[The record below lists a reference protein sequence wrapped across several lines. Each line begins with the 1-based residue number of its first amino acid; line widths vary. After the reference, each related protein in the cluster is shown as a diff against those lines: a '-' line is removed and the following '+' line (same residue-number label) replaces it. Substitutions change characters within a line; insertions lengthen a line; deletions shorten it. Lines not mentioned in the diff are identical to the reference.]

1 MPPASP
7 SARFFEPLVRDLV
20 ERSASSLLG
29 IYGPRTDSLRT
40 FLSQVL
46 QKPAGHPDS
55 FLADPVFEAIF
66 DWETADVTMS
76 DLAERDFLTE
86 ALVAAMGT
94 EADDERL
101 KEYVFPRSRQPFTHQ
116 YEAWEYLKRRNPRS
130 VIITSGTG
138 SGKTEGFLVPILDDL
153 VRRAERERLRG
164 VRALFLYP
172 LNALINSQRDRLSA
186 WSRPFNG
193 NLRYCLYKGDT
204 PNKLSAAEGK
214 RLDPE
219 LVGDRTTL
227 REDPPPILVTNATML
242 EYMLVRLEDKPII
255 DQSKGLLRWI
265 VLDEAHTYQG
275 SRSAEIALLLRRV
288 LYAFDVEPSEVRFVA
303 TSATIGDESDES
315 EDRLRDFLAD
325 LGGVDRDQVHVV
337 RGARGFPDLSATT
350 PEAPDEPL
358 PSIDAL
364 RRMEP
369 SERGAKLAAAA
380 VARRIRREL
389 LASDGVLTL
398 NQLTKI
404 RLDAASG
411 AAAAD
416 AAPGGPAAAPSA
428 AERRE
433 TLELIDIATSAKV
446 DGEWFLRV
454 RCHLFHRTQ
463 GGVWACISQKCPGRN
478 GTPLASFEWPFGKLF
493 FGRRARCDECGSLV
507 LAMVLCAECG
517 KEYLAGRMVL
527 EDRTLVPR
535 DVGVVEQTDDVPEL
549 VDYGSEEEDDDE
561 DDGRGDGLDRYLAHP
576 ATPKVPTIHLDR
588 RTGRWVGSDADAALE
603 FGEVLPATSGHPRCP
618 ECRTSRRA
626 DWLLRPL
633 RGGASLILRNTI
645 PIMLDYT
652 PELADRGSEPLPH
665 AGRRL
670 LTFTDSRQGTA
681 RFALTAQLDSE
692 RNYTRGAIY
701 HQTAAERTDHAPDP
715 ARIAQLKSEIAALE
729 EVKPENAQ
737 IQKIIAEK
745 KAGLATLTGPRLGCR
760 AWKDAIEKLSRETEI
775 SKWLPDHWRHLPLA
789 DLEAHELAEIALLR
803 EFARRPKR
811 QTSLETLGFVSVEY
825 PRLAATGSEPPSP
838 WRMRGLDAGEWRNFL
853 KLMLDHLVRGRRC
866 IEVEGAFIPW
876 LGVPHRPTVLI
887 GPDAE
892 RFEGAVRWPLA
903 AGPTL
908 RSRFVQ
914 LLALILEVDP
924 SESGAARA
932 EIDAC
937 LRLAWRQISAV
948 LVTSGPGHRLNFGEG
963 VALREIRDAWLCPI
977 TRRVLDTTV
986 MGLTP
991 YVVSGLHRKDLTAR
1005 PVRMPRLKTP
1015 FWRKPMGGTYSRDEI
1030 DQAIRDD
1037 PDIAEAER
1045 LGVWR
1050 GWSRRIFEHVD
1061 YFQVAEH
1068 SAQLS
1073 AARLRDLEDRFRR
1086 GRVNVLSCSTT
1097 MEMGVDI
1104 GGLSA
1109 VAMNNAPPSPANYL
1123 QRAGRAGRRGES
1135 RAIGLTLCNTSAHG
1149 EHVFRNP
1156 LWPFKTPLHVTRV
1169 GLHSER
1175 IVRRHVNALTL
1186 TRFFANR
1193 FQRQEFHRLSAG
1205 WFFEQREDKSS
1216 VCEQFRSWLGD
1227 VARSDPWLET
1237 GLRRLLRGSKL
1248 AGIEPDRLLSM
1259 VEDRIAAAASAWAA
1273 EAEPLRRELDGLA
1286 GHASADVVRRA
1297 IELQLRRLREEYLLR
1312 ELAVRNFLPGYGF
1325 PTQVVPLVTTT
1336 KDDLKWRRRR
1346 RTDASGDREDN
1357 FSRARQYPTRHLSA
1371 ALHEYGPGASVILD
1385 GRVLTSS
1392 GLTLNWKIPATDE
1405 AAREVQALRHTW
1417 RCRHC
1422 GAVGTGIRPLDVCE
1436 SGYCAGRESPLEA
1449 HSYIEPAGFA
1459 VDIRDSLNNDLSR
1472 FSYVPTKPPR
1482 ISTGGEPWQSL
1493 AVSALGR
1500 FRYSASGRVFHH
1512 TAGEYGYGFAIC
1524 LHCGRAVAEHE
1535 KEGELPKRMQGHKP
1549 LRGGSTAGPDDLCS
1563 GNDGTHKIR
1572 RNEWLGVS
1580 RETDVFEF
1588 QLRPVL
1594 VAPATDTDG
1603 GTDAKEGIDA
1613 VTASSIAIALREAL
1627 AQRIGVED
1635 REIGWAIKE
1644 ARVEETGEKNV
1655 SILLYDHATGGA
1667 GFVAQAPEHLPA
1679 LLRRA
1684 RGTLDCAR
1692 RCDKACHACL
1702 LSYDTHHAVDRVD
1715 RHRALD
1721 VLSDTFLAALDL
1733 PAEEQMFGP
1742 ETRFE
1747 FEPIKLALQRGI
1759 PPADTVRLHLGGDA
1773 SQWSLRDWTLSRDLL
1788 RWTQEGCRVELVLPR
1803 NVDGIPR
1810 GERLQLAFWGR
1821 TLGVRLLRG
1830 RVPRPGRPV
1839 LAELSSPGRAV
1850 TFAAQAIEAL
1860 VPGPDW
1866 GVSGEGAHVVKG
1878 YTTDAP
1884 TTLAPVEPSQLDAP
1898 PPGQANR
1905 LALSDHLRAPINAVG
1920 PAFWQAIRTAS
1931 PALSERLGRGLPIR
1945 EVVYQDRYVR
1955 SPLVARILLE
1965 VFAELARAAGDGLHD
1980 ARFRILT
1987 TPPNERASPGRQV
2000 QDDWTLAQDAKKTIE
2015 HLFHTAS
2022 ISASVVLRN
2031 AKRTPHER
2039 KLEITWDDGTRW
2051 HCHLDH
2057 GFGFVRTARTV
2068 SHSFSDSPQRQ
2079 AKALA
2084 AATFDVD
2091 ATGPGRAYVF
2101 GLE

>member
-1 MPPASP
+1 MAS
-7 SARFFEPLVRDLV
+7 
-20 ERSASSLLG
+20 
-29 IYGPRTDSLRT
+29 
-40 FLSQVL
+40 
-46 QKPAGHPDS
+46 
-55 FLADPVFEAIF
+55 
-66 DWETADVTMS
+66 
-76 DLAERDFLTE
+76 
-86 ALVAAMGT
+86 
-94 EADDERL
+94 
-101 KEYVFPRSRQPFTHQ
+101 
-116 YEAWEYLKRRNPRS
+116 
-130 VIITSGTG
+130 G
-138 SGKTEGFLVPILDDL
+138 S
-153 VRRAERERLRG
+153 
-164 VRALFLYP
+164 
-172 LNALINSQRDRLSA
+172 
-186 WSRPFNG
+186 
-193 NLRYCLYKGDT
+193 C
-204 PNKLSAAEGK
+204 
-214 RLDPE
+214 
-219 LVGDRTTL
+219 
-227 REDPPPILVTNATML
+227 
-242 EYMLVRLEDKPII
+242 
-255 DQSKGLLRWI
+255 
-265 VLDEAHTYQG
+265 
-275 SRSAEIALLLRRV
+275 
-288 LYAFDVEPSEVRFVA
+288 
-303 TSATIGDESDES
+303 
-315 EDRLRDFLAD
+315 
-325 LGGVDRDQVHVV
+325 
-337 RGARGFPDLSATT
+337 
-350 PEAPDEPL
+350 
-358 PSIDAL
+358 
-364 RRMEP
+364 
-369 SERGAKLAAAA
+369 
-380 VARRIRREL
+380 
-389 LASDGVLTL
+389 
-398 NQLTKI
+398 
-404 RLDAASG
+404 ASG
-411 AAAAD
+411 ATSFTEPRAAC
-416 AAPGGPAAAPSA
+416 GPASL
-428 AERRE
+428 RSVR
-433 TLELIDIATSAKV
+433 
-446 DGEWFLRV
+446 DG
-454 RCHLFHRTQ
+454 T
-463 GGVWACISQKCPGRN
+463 GR
-478 GTPLASFEWPFGKLF
+478 PLASFEWPFGKLF

-681 RFALTAQLDSE
+681 RFALTAQIDSE

-876 LGVPHRPTVLI
+876 LGVPHRPSVLI

-1037 PDIAEAER
+1037 PDIAELER

-1123 QRAGRAGRRGES
+1123 QRAGRAGRRGEP
-1135 RAIGLTLCNTSAHG
+1135 RAVGLTLCNTSAHG

-1175 IVRRHVNALTL
+1175 IVRRHANALTL
-1186 TRFFANR
+1186 TRFFASR
-1193 FQRQEFHRLSAG
+1193 FHRQEFHRLSTG
-1205 WFFEQREDKSS
+1205 WFFEQRDDTSS

-1227 VARSDPWLET
+1227 GARSDPWLET
-1237 GLRRLLRGSKL
+1237 GLGRLLRGSTL
-1248 AGIEPDRLLSM
+1248 DGIETDRLLSM
-1259 VEDRIAAAASAWAA
+1259 VDGRIAAAASAWAA
-1273 EAEPLRRELDGLA
+1273 EAEPLHRELDGLA

-1371 ALHEYGPGASVILD
+1371 ALHEYGPGANVILD

-1422 GAVGTGIRPLDVCE
+1422 GAVGTGIRPREVCE
-1436 SGYCAGRESPLEA
+1436 SGYCDGRESPLEA

-1482 ISTGGEPWQSL
+1482 ISTGGESWQSL

-1500 FRYSASGRVFHH
+1500 FRCSASGQVFHH
-1512 TAGEYGYGFAIC
+1512 TAGEYGHGFAIC

-1535 KEGELPKRMQGHKP
+1535 KEGELPKRMREHKP

-1563 GNDGTHKIR
+1563 GNDGTYTIR

-1580 RETDVFEF
+1580 RETDVFEL
-1588 QLRPVL
+1588 QLRAVL
-1594 VAPATDTDG
+1594 VASATDTDRGTGAEG
-1603 GTDAKEGIDA
+1603 GVDGVAA
-1613 VTASSIAIALREAL
+1613 ASIAIALREAL
-1627 AQRIGVED
+1627 AERIGVED

-1679 LLRRA
+1679 LLHRA
-1684 RGTLDCAR
+1684 RETLDCAR

-1702 LSYDTHHAVDRVD
+1702 VSYDTHHTVDRLD

-1721 VLSDTFLAALDL
+1721 ILSDTFLAALDL
-1733 PAEEQMFGP
+1733 PAEEQVFGP
-1742 ETRFE
+1742 TPGSSSNRSTSRSAGNFAPPTRCASTWAATAPSGLYPTGRSPATSRAGPRRVAEWSWSSHATWPE
-1747 FEPIKLALQRGI
+1747 FRAESAYSSRSGDERAACTSSAAAFLAQVDRSSRNSPPRVGRSRSPPKPLRRWPLARTGASLEKALTWSGDTPAMPSPRWIRWNRRNWTPLRPAKPTASLSPTISAHRSTPSGRRSGKRSGRPPPPSQSAWTRASRSGRWYTRTATCAPRWWLASSWRSSPNSPRPAAAAHATLDSESSPRPRTSGL
-1759 PPADTVRLHLGGDA
+1759 PPAGKSRTTGPWPKRRRRRLSTCSTPRRSRPALFSATPSAPRTSANWRSHGTTAPAGIAISTTDSA
-1773 SQWSLRDWTLSRDLL
+1773 LSARHAPC
-1788 RWTQEGCRVELVLPR
+1788 RTPSTTRPNGRRRRSPPPRSTWTQGAR
-1803 NVDGIPR
+1803 
-1810 GERLQLAFWGR
+1810 A
-1821 TLGVRLLRG
+1821 
-1830 RVPRPGRPV
+1830 
-1839 LAELSSPGRAV
+1839 SP
-1850 TFAAQAIEAL
+1850 T
-1860 VPGPDW
+1860 
-1866 GVSGEGAHVVKG
+1866 
-1878 YTTDAP
+1878 
-1884 TTLAPVEPSQLDAP
+1884 
-1898 PPGQANR
+1898 
-1905 LALSDHLRAPINAVG
+1905 
-1920 PAFWQAIRTAS
+1920 S
-1931 PALSERLGRGLPIR
+1931 PAL
-1945 EVVYQDRYVR
+1945 
-1955 SPLVARILLE
+1955 
-1965 VFAELARAAGDGLHD
+1965 
-1980 ARFRILT
+1980 
-1987 TPPNERASPGRQV
+1987 N
-2000 QDDWTLAQDAKKTIE
+2000 
-2015 HLFHTAS
+2015 
-2022 ISASVVLRN
+2022 N
-2031 AKRTPHER
+2031 A
-2039 KLEITWDDGTRW
+2039 
-2051 HCHLDH
+2051 
-2057 GFGFVRTARTV
+2057 
-2068 SHSFSDSPQRQ
+2068 
-2079 AKALA
+2079 
-2084 AATFDVD
+2084 
-2091 ATGPGRAYVF
+2091 
-2101 GLE
+2101 

>member
-1 MPPASP
+1 MPPSL
-7 SARFFEPLVRDLV
+7 SARFFEPLARDLV

-29 IYGPRTDSLRT
+29 IYGPRTDPLRT
-40 FLSQVL
+40 FLSEVL
-46 QKPAGHPDS
+46 QQPAGQSDS

-66 DWETADVTMS
+66 DWEMADVTMS
-76 DLAERDFLTE
+76 DLAERGFLTE
-86 ALVAAMGT
+86 ALVTAMDT
-94 EADDERL
+94 EADDDRL
-101 KEYVFPRSRQPFTHQ
+101 KEYVFPRSRRHRSHQ
-116 YEAWEYLKRRNPRS
+116 YQAWEHLKRRNPRS
-130 VIITSGTG
+130 VLITSGTG

-153 VRRAERERLRG
+153 VRKAEQERLRG

-186 WSRPFNG
+186 WSRPFDG
-193 NLRYCLYKGDT
+193 NIRYCLYKGDT
-204 PNKLSAAEGK
+204 PDKLSAAETT
-214 RLDPE
+214 RLNPE
-219 LVGDRTTL
+219 LVEDRETL

-288 LYAFDVEPSEVRFVA
+288 LYAFDVAPSEVRFVA
-303 TSATIGDESDES
+303 TSATIGDESEES
-315 EDRLRDFLAD
+315 GARLRDFLAD
-325 LGGVDRDQVHVV
+325 LGGIARDSVRVV
-337 RGARGFPDLSATT
+337 RGARSSPDVPAAT
-350 PEAPDEPL
+350 PDPRDEPL
-358 PSIDAL
+358 PSFDEL

-369 SERGAKLAAAA
+369 SGRGARLASSA
-380 VARRIRREL
+380 VALRLRREL

-398 NQLTKI
+398 AQLTKI
-404 RLDAASG
+404 RCDAA
-411 AAAAD
+411 
-416 AAPGGPAAAPSA
+416 GGTAVPVGSA
-428 AERRE
+428 EARRE

-446 DGEWFLRV
+446 DGDWFLRV
-454 RCHLFHRTQ
+454 RSHLFHRTQ
-463 GGVWACISQKCPGRN
+463 GGVWACISKDCRGRN
-478 GTPLASFEWPFGKLF
+478 GTALAAFEWAFGKLF
-493 FGRRARCDECGSLV
+493 FERRARCDECGSLV

-527 EDRTLVPR
+527 EDQTIVPR
-535 DVGVVEQTDDVPEL
+535 DVSVVEETDDVPEL
-549 VDYGSEEEDDDE
+549 VDYDNDEQDDD
-561 DDGRGDGLDRYLAHP
+561 DGDERGEGLDRYLAHP
-576 ATPKVPTIHLDR
+576 TTPDVPTINLDR
-588 RTGRWVGSDADAALE
+588 RTGRWVASDADAALA
-603 FGEVLPATSGHPRCP
+603 FGEVLPASSGHPRCP

-633 RGGASLILRNTI
+633 RGGARLILRNTV
-645 PIMLDYT
+645 PILLDYA
-652 PELADRGSEPLPH
+652 PELAHRGLEPLPS

-681 RFALTAQLDSE
+681 RFALTAQIDSE

-701 HQTAAERTDHAPDP
+701 HLTAAARTDHAPDP
-715 ARIAQLKSEIAALE
+715 ARIPELTAEIAELDRLE
-729 EVKPENAQ
+729 SENPA
-737 IQKIIAEK
+737 IQRIIAEK
-745 KAGLATLTGPRLGCR
+745 KADLAILTVPRLGCR
-760 AWKDAIEKLSRETEI
+760 PWNDAVEKLSRETEI
-775 SKWLPDHWRHLPLA
+775 SKWLPDHWGHLPLA
-789 DLEAHELAEIALLR
+789 DLKPTELAEIALLR

-825 PRLAATGSEPPSP
+825 PALPTRPESPSP
-838 WRMRGLDAGEWRNFL
+838 WRRLGLDPTEWRNFL

-866 IEVEGAFIPW
+866 IEVEAAFIPW

-892 RFEGAVRWPLA
+892 RFKDAVRWPLA

-914 LLALILEVDP
+914 LLARLLEVDLVA
-924 SESGAARA
+924 SAEARA

-937 LRLAWRQISAV
+937 LRLAWRQVSAV
-948 LVTSGPGHRLNFGEG
+948 LATSGRGHRLNFGEG
-963 VALREIRDAWLCPI
+963 TSLREVRDAWLCPI

-991 YVVSGLHRKDLTAR
+991 YVVPGLPGTELTAT
-1005 PVRMPRLKTP
+1005 PVRMPRLTTP
-1015 FWRKPMGGTYSRDEI
+1015 FWRKPMGDPYSREEI
-1030 DQAIRDD
+1030 DEVIRGNSE
-1037 PDIAEAER
+1037 IVELER

-1073 AARLRDLEDRFRR
+1073 ADRLRDLEDRFRR

-1135 RAIGLTLCNTSAHG
+1135 RAIALTLCNATAHG
-1149 EHVFRNP
+1149 EHVFQNP

-1186 TRFFANR
+1186 TRFFADHFR
-1193 FQRQEFHRLSAG
+1193 QQEFHRLSTG
-1205 WFFEQREDKSS
+1205 WFFEQRGEESS
-1216 VCEQFRSWLGD
+1216 VCEQFRNWLKVG
-1227 VARSDPWLET
+1227 AHSDPWLET
-1237 GLRRLLRGSKL
+1237 GLRRLLRGSPL
-1248 AGIEPDRLLSM
+1248 DGTEVGRLLAM
-1259 VEDRIAAAASAWAA
+1259 VYDRIAAAASAWAA
-1273 EAEPLRRELDGLA
+1273 EVEPLRRELDGL
-1286 GHASADVVRRA
+1286 GKHPNTDPIVRA

-1336 KDDLKWRRRR
+1336 RDDLKPRRGGRF
-1346 RTDASGDREDN
+1346 AAGGDREDN

-1371 ALHEYGPGASVILD
+1371 ALHEYGPGANVILD

-1392 GLTLNWKIPATDE
+1392 GLTLNWKIPPTDE
-1405 AAREVQALRHTW
+1405 AAREIQALRHSW
-1417 RCRHC
+1417 RCKYC
-1422 GAVGTGIRPLDVCE
+1422 GAVGTGVRRREVCE
-1436 SGYCAGRESPLEA
+1436 SSYCAGRESRLEA

-1472 FSYVPTKPPR
+1472 FARAPTSPPR

-1500 FRYSASGRVFHH
+1500 FRYSASGQVFHYA
-1512 TAGEYGYGFAIC
+1512 TGEHGHGFAIC
-1524 LHCGRAVAEHE
+1524 LHCGRAAAEHE
-1535 KEGELPKRMQGHKP
+1535 KEGELPKRMRGHKP

-1563 GNDGTHKIR
+1563 GNKGTYTIR

-1580 RETDVFEF
+1580 RETDVFEL
-1588 QLRPVL
+1588 QLRPVHL
-1594 VAPATDTDG
+1594 PPVIDADA
-1603 GTDAKEGIDA
+1603 GTDLNPGIDA
-1613 VTASSIAIALREAL
+1613 VAGSSIAVALRQAL

-1644 ARVEETGEKNV
+1644 ARVEETGAKNV

-1667 GFVAQAPEHLPA
+1667 GFVAQASEHLPA

-1684 RGTLDCAR
+1684 RQTLDCTR
-1692 RCDKACHACL
+1692 RCDRACHACL
-1702 LSYDTHHAVDRVD
+1702 LSYDTHHDVDRLD
-1715 RHRALD
+1715 RHRARD
-1721 VLSDTFLAALDL
+1721 ILSDSFLAALDL
-1733 PAEEQMFGP
+1733 PVEEQLFGP

-1747 FEPIKLALQRGI
+1747 FEPVTLAVRRELR
-1759 PPADTVRLHLGGDA
+1759 PTDTVRFHLGGEEA
-1773 SQWSLRDWTLSRDLL
+1773 RWSLRDWTLTRDLI
-1788 RWTQEGCRVELVLPR
+1788 RWTEEGGRVELVLPH
-1803 NVDGIPR
+1803 NVDGVPR
-1810 GERLQLAFWGR
+1810 GERLQLALWGR
-1821 TLGVRLLRG
+1821 TLGVRLLRSHAFQLG
-1830 RVPRPGRPV
+1830 RAV
-1839 LAELSSPGRAV
+1839 LAELYSPARTM
-1850 TFAAQAIEAL
+1850 TFAAQTTEAL
-1860 VPGPDW
+1860 IPGPNW
-1866 GVSGEGAHVVKG
+1866 GISGESAHVVRG
-1878 YTTDAP
+1878 YSTEAP
-1884 TTLAPVEPSQLDAP
+1884 ATLDPVEPSQLEAP
-1898 PPGQANR
+1898 PPGQAVS
-1905 LALSDHLRAPINAVG
+1905 LALGDHLRTPIELLG
-1920 PAFWQAIRTAS
+1920 PAFWQAIRAAS
-1931 PALSERLGRGLPIR
+1931 PVLSERLDAGLPIR
-1945 EVVYQDRYVR
+1945 AVLYQDHYVR

-1965 VFAELARAAGDGLHD
+1965 ALAELAKGAGDGSRHS
-1980 ARFRILT
+1980 RYRIIT
-1987 TPPNERASPGRQV
+1987 TPPNKQTSPGRQV
-2000 QDDWTLAQDAKKTIE
+2000 QHDWTLAQEAKKTIE
-2015 HLFHTAS
+2015 HLFRAKS
-2022 ISASVVLRN
+2022 MSVEADLRH
-2031 AKRTPHER
+2031 AKRVPHDR
-2039 KLEITWDDGTRW
+2039 KLEITWNDGTRW
-2051 HCHLDH
+2051 RCQLDH
-2057 GFGFVRTARTV
+2057 GFGFLRVARAV
-2068 SHSFSDSPQRQ
+2068 PHPFEASPQRQ

-2084 AATFDVD
+2084 AARFDVE
-2091 ATGPGRAYVF
+2091 AKGPGLTYVF